1 MDFDVAIVGAGIVGL
16 AHALAAR
23 RRGFSVVVIDRE
35 ARPIGASIRNFGF
48 VTVTGQRRGETW
60 ARARRSAEVWDEIA
74 PRAGIA
80 IEHRGLVLL
89 ARRPEAQAV
98 LEAFCVTEM
107 GEACALLTAA
117 EVAERFPDLK
127 PESLCAALQSPHDL
141 RVESRTAIPKLITW
155 LASIGVTFRFS
166 TAVRAIAAPVV
177 ETARGEEV
185 RAETIL
191 VCPGDDLATL
201 FPDLIAAHGVTR
213 CVLQML
219 RLESPGWRLP
229 GAVMS
234 DLSLVRY
241 RGYADLA
248 ESAPLRARLEA
259 DQADALTHGV
269 HLIVVQSEDGSLV
282 VGDSHHYAASPEP
295 FAARAVEQI
304 ILREAQDTL
313 GCAPAVRDRWIGTYG
328 SADRDM
334 FRASPAPN
342 VHMVMVT
349 SGTGAST
356 AFGIAEETFAT
367 LMGPATKEELP

>member
-1 MDFDVAIVGAGIVGL
+1 LTFDIAIVGAGIVGL
-16 AHALAAR
+16 AHALAAL
-23 RRGFSVVVIDRE
+23 RRGLSVVVLERE

-60 ARARRSAEVWDEIA
+60 RRAKRSAEIWAEIA
-74 PRAGIA
+74 PLAEIA
-80 IEHRGLVLL
+80 IEHRGLLML
-89 ARRPEAQAV
+89 ARRPEAGAV
-98 LEAFCVTEM
+98 LEAFHATEM
-107 GEACALLTAA
+107 GADCTLLSAVAA
-117 EVAERFPDLK
+117 RDRAPHLMPER
-127 PESLCAALQSPHDL
+127 LCAGLWSPHEL
-141 RVESRTAIPKLITW
+141 RVESRTAVPKLIDW
-155 LASIGVTFRFS
+155 LHSQGVAFQFA
-166 TAVRAIAAPVV
+166 TAVHAIAGGRI
-177 ETARGEEV
+177 ETARGPV
-185 RAETIL
+185 FANATI

-201 FPDLIAAHGVTR
+201 FPDIIAAHGVTR

-313 GCAPAVRDRWIGTYG
+313 GCAPAVRDRWIGTYA

-356 AFGIAEETFAT
+356 AFGIAEETFAA